1 MESTRPIRALTRG
14 LDALTVL
21 NSRDGATVSEVA
33 QEIRL
38 PRTTVYRILETLCNA
53 GFVFRDPADD
63 RYRLTILVRALRHGF
78 DDDGWVT
85 QIAKPCL
92 AELGRDLVWPV
103 SIATLSDSMMM
114 LRETTDHAT
123 PLAAVRYT
131 AGHRLPLL
139 STATGRV
146 YLAFCT
152 AAERDGL
159 LDSLARSTREEDKLA
174 RSPLVDTHR
183 MLADVA
189 QQGFAAT
196 THTRR
201 LTEEACL
208 AVPVR
213 VHDGVLAILTVRFN
227 AAAVP
232 MPAAI
237 ERFLPKLRLS
247 AAKMVG
253 LLSEQ
258 SSVGVA
264 STP

>member
-1 MESTRPIRALTRG
+1 M
-14 LDALTVL
+14 
-21 NSRDGATVSEVA
+21 
-33 QEIRL
+33 
-38 PRTTVYRILETLCNA
+38 
-53 GFVFRDPADD
+53 FRDPADD

-103 SIATLSDSMMM
+103 SIATLSGTMMV

-123 PLAAVRYT
+123 PLATVRYT

-174 RSPLVDTHR
+174 RSPLADTHR

-196 THTRR
+196 THDAPVDGGGLPRR
-201 LTEEACL
+201 SRAG
-208 AVPVR
+208 ARRRIGDP
-213 VHDGVLAILTVRFN
+213 TVRFN
-227 AAAVP
+227 ATAVP

-237 ERFLPKLRLS
+237 ERFLPKLHHS